1 MREKAMCA
9 VCYQFP
15 ILAHHAILPEG
26 KIRSQSGD
34 SGHSPTYRR
43 LDPVTIDA
51 QRTFTDVEAAA
62 H

>member
-26 KIRSQSGD
+26 KIRSQSEE
-34 SGHSPTYRR
+34 SRHSPTYCR

-51 QRTFTDVEAAA
+51 QRTFTDAAA